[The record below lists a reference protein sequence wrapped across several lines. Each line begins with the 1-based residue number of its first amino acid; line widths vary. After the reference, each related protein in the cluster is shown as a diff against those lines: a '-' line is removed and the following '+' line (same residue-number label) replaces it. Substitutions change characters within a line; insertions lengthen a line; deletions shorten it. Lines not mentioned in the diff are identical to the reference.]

1 MHALTVFNARPNAS
15 LLHSVKGTAAR
26 FYSHREKRKHRRKRE
41 AGGGRGEH
49 SPNQTGSQ
57 VTARTDG
64 RTQRQRRG
72 EGPQTQLRAAAVS
85 IPAACS
91 SLQPRTLKQSLHLN
105 AMLTTKAWSEKYNR
119 HVSRA
124 SSGHCLPPPQGSVSA
139 HHSALSWLEGRI
151 IRDPQP

>member
-1 MHALTVFNARPNAS
+1 MPVRTRPSSTAS
-15 LLHSVKGTAAR
+15 KGQRQDFIATEKRGSTEGSVKQEEEEVNTHQTKLGHKSRHGQTDG
-26 FYSHREKRKHRRKRE
+26 RR
-41 AGGGRGEH
+41 
-49 SPNQTGSQ
+49 
-57 VTARTDG
+57 DG